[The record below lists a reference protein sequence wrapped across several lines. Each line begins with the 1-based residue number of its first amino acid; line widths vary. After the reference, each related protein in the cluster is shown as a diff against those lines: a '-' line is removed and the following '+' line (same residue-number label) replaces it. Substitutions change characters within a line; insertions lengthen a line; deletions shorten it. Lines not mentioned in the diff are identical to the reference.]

1 MQVKKFEARTMKEA
15 LEMVKTQL
23 GPDAIILSARD
34 NNRSFGLVG
43 EGSVEITAAVSEETL
58 HRKKF
63 VESRINEKDRQR
75 FQASPAKVQKTIID
89 SMVKRHL
96 NAQPKPVTRQRYID
110 IDEDQQ
116 QIHQAMNGQ
125 ARYQPPQFQER
136 QEDSA
141 TTRVKNAAQRAWS
154 SFSNNTWQEE
164 TPAAPAARSIGPT
177 TRNYASIQ
185 DSDRNLR
192 PAQQHN
198 YTTNERVF
206 NSPPATYV
214 QTPVESAEILQ
225 LKNEVAGL
233 KDLLTRFENM
243 PQQFVSSFPGQSYGL
258 PFELSFMF
266 ERLVQTGVSEDF
278 AVDILNQVQ
287 ETVPVAKLK
296 NKSLIEG
303 WVAKHILETTR
314 IETSVSEKIHV
325 FMGGAGSGKTS
336 QLVKMASDLVIN
348 QGKKVALFTTDTFKV
363 GAADQL
369 RIYAQILNVPFAII
383 RGTED
388 WAKIIKFLA
397 QVDTVLVDCPSFS
410 LKNHE
415 EIQKLKDILPSKDLN
430 CRYHFVVSSVAKDSD
445 TEDLARRY
453 SMIGFDDVIF
463 TAVDQ
468 SIQHGTIYNFM
479 KRHQCPIHSFGIGSR
494 VPEDFE
500 FATRERVLDL
510 LMKITQNKYDDASA
524 LR

>member
-34 NNRSFGLVG
+34 NNKSFGLVG
-43 EGSVEITAAVSEETL
+43 EGSVEITAAVSEDTL
-58 HRKKF
+58 HKKRF
-63 VESRINEKDRQR
+63 VESRINDRDKQR
-75 FQASPAKVQKTIID
+75 FQQSPAKVQKTFIEN
-89 SMVKRHL
+89 MVKTHL
-96 NAQPKPVTRQRYID
+96 DNQPKAVTRQRYIE
-110 IDEDQQ
+110 IDDT
-116 QIHQAMNGQ
+116 QAQ
-125 ARYQPPQFQER
+125 VR
-136 QEDSA
+136 QEEVA
-141 TTRVKNAAQRAWS
+141 NARIKNAAQRAWS
-154 SFSNNTWQEE
+154 SFANNTWQEE
-164 TPAAPAARSIGPT
+164 VATSAPTLKMAAAPAPSG
-177 TRNYASIQ
+177 
-185 DSDRNLR
+185 
-192 PAQQHN
+192 
-198 YTTNERVF
+198 
-206 NSPPATYV
+206 
-214 QTPVESAEILQ
+214 PVEKAEINQ
-225 LKNEVAGL
+225 LKNEIAGL
-233 KDLLTRFENM
+233 KDLLNRFENM
-243 PQQFVSSFPGQSYGL
+243 PQQFVSSYPGQSYGL

-278 AVDILNQVQ
+278 VVDILNQVQ

-314 IETSVSEKIHV
+314 IETTVSEKIHV

-383 RGTED
+383 RGPED
-388 WAKIIKFLA
+388 WSKIIKFLS
-397 QVDTVLVDCPSFS
+397 QVDTVLVDVPSFS
-410 LKNHE
+410 LKNQE
-415 EIQKLKDILPSKDLN
+415 EIQKLRNILPSKDLST
-430 CRYHFVVSSVAKDSD
+430 RYHFVVSSMAKDSD
-445 TEDLARRY
+445 TADLARRY
-453 SMIGFDDVIF
+453 SVIGFDDVIF
-463 TAVDQ
+463 TAIDQ

-500 FATRERVLDL
+500 YATRERVLDL
-510 LMKITQNKYDDASA
+510 LMKITQYKFEDASA
-524 LR
+524 S

>member
-58 HRKKF
+58 HKKRF
-63 VESRINEKDRQR
+63 VESRINDRDRQR
-75 FQASPAKVQKTIID
+75 FQQSPAKTQKNIID
-89 SMVKRHL
+89 SMVKRHMDS
-96 NAQPKPVTRQRYID
+96 QPKPVTRQRYIE
-110 IDEDQQ
+110 IDDAQG
-116 QIHQAMNGQ
+116 IA
-125 ARYQPPQFQER
+125 R
-136 QEDSA
+136 QEEA
-141 TTRVKNAAQRAWS
+141 ANARVKNAAQRAWA

-164 TPAAPAARSIGPT
+164 PVPAPVSAKVNKELAPITG
-177 TRNYASIQ
+177 
-185 DSDRNLR
+185 
-192 PAQQHN
+192 
-198 YTTNERVF
+198 
-206 NSPPATYV
+206 
-214 QTPVESAEILQ
+214 VEKAEISQ
-225 LKNEVAGL
+225 LKNEIAGL
-233 KDLLTRFENM
+233 KDLLNRFENM

-266 ERLVQTGVSEDF
+266 EKLVATGVSEDF

-296 NKSLIEG
+296 NKPLIEG

-314 IETSVSEKIHV
+314 LETSVSEKIHV

-336 QLVKMASDLVIN
+336 QMVKMASDLVIN
-348 QGKKVALFTTDTFKV
+348 KGKKVALFTTDTFKV

-383 RGTED
+383 RGPED
-388 WAKIIKFLA
+388 WSKIIKFLA
-397 QVDTVLVDCPSFS
+397 QVDTVLVDVPSFS
-410 LKNHE
+410 LKNQD
-415 EIQKLKDILPSKDLN
+415 EIQKLRGLLPSRDLSS
-430 CRYHFVVSSVAKDSD
+430 RYHFVVSSMAKDSD

-453 SMIGFDDVIF
+453 SVIGFDDVIF

-479 KRHQCPIHSFGIGSR
+479 KRHNCPLHSFGIGPR

-500 FATRERVLDL
+500 YATRERVLDL
-510 LMKITQNKYDDASA
+510 LMKITQYKFEDASA
-524 LR
+524 M

>member
-34 NNRSFGLVG
+34 NNKSFGLVG

-58 HRKKF
+58 HKKRF
-63 VESRINEKDRQR
+63 VESRINEKDKQR
-75 FQASPAKVQKTIID
+75 FQQSPAKVQKTIIE
-89 SMVKRHL
+89 SMVKRHMD
-96 NAQPKPVTRQRYID
+96 NQPKQMTRQRYIE
-110 IDEDQQ
+110 IDDAKE
-116 QIHQAMNGQ
+116 Q
-125 ARYQPPQFQER
+125 ARKDEVADVR
-136 QEDSA
+136 I
-141 TTRVKNAAQRAWS
+141 KNAAQRAWA
-154 SFSNNTWQEE
+154 SFASNTWQEE
-164 TPAAPAARSIGPT
+164 AAPAMAP
-177 TRNYASIQ
+177 
-185 DSDRNLR
+185 
-192 PAQQHN
+192 
-198 YTTNERVF
+198 
-206 NSPPATYV
+206 V
-214 QTPVESAEILQ
+214 QTAPVDNAEINQ
-225 LKNEVAGL
+225 LKNEIAGL

-243 PQQFVSSFPGQSYGL
+243 PQQFVSSYPGQSYGL

-303 WVAKHILETTR
+303 WVAKHILDTTR

-369 RIYAQILNVPFAII
+369 RIYAKILNVPFAVI
-383 RGTED
+383 RGPED
-388 WAKIIKFLA
+388 WSKIIKFLA
-397 QVDTVLVDCPSFS
+397 QVDTVLVDVPSFS
-410 LKNHE
+410 LKNQE
-415 EIQKLKDILPSKDLN
+415 EIQKLKNILPSKDLS
-430 CRYHFVVSSVAKDSD
+430 CRYHFVVSSMAKDSD

-453 SMIGFDDVIF
+453 SVIGFDDVIF

-479 KRHQCPIHSFGIGSR
+479 KRHNCPIHSFGLGPR
-494 VPEDFE
+494 VPDDFE

-510 LMKITQNKYDDASA
+510 LMKITQYKFEDASGDV
-524 LR
+524 RK